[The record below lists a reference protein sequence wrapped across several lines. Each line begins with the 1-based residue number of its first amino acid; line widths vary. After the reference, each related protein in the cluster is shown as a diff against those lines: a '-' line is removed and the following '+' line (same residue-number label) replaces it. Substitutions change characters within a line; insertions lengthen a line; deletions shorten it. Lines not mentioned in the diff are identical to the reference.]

1 MTARPCAIW
10 FLRHGESVANA
21 AGRFAGQG
29 DDSPLTEK
37 GRTQA
42 RQAAHR
48 LPDGLTW
55 IVSSP
60 LRRARE
66 SATIVRDELGL
77 DVPVEVDD
85 RLIQYDMGSATGLP
99 MRELTAGEMVSRY
112 GAEDPDQF
120 CARISASLDELSDRS
135 SDGLV
140 VSHSGVARMILARAA
155 GLPASEFRQLPML
168 GNAAPFLVERTPDR
182 S

>member
-1 MTARPCAIW
+1 MTAPPCAIW

-29 DDSPLTEK
+29 DDSPLTAK
-37 GRTQA
+37 GRIQA
-42 RQAAHR
+42 REAAHR
-48 LPDGLTW
+48 LPHGLTW

-60 LRRARE
+60 LRRSWE

-77 DVPVEVDD
+77 DMPVEVDD

-99 MRELTAGEMVSRY
+99 MQELTAADMVSRY
-112 GAEDPDQF
+112 GAEDPGEF
-120 CARISASLDELSDRS
+120 CARIFAVLDELHKRS

-155 GLPASEFRQLPML
+155 GLRATEFRQAQMLP
-168 GNAAPFLVERTPDR
+168 NAQPFLLQWPVA
-182 S
+182 

>member
-66 SATIVRDELGL
+66 SATIVRRIG
-77 DVPVEVDD
+77 V
-85 RLIQYDMGSATGLP
+85 RLIDEGFFLDTKEIAGF
-99 MRELTAGEMVSRY
+99 AGE
-112 GAEDPDQF
+112 
-120 CARISASLDELSDRS
+120 
-135 SDGLV
+135 
-140 VSHSGVARMILARAA
+140 
-155 GLPASEFRQLPML
+155 PAQR
-168 GNAAPFLVERTPDR
+168 
-182 S
+182 